1 METTEHELDISTHDL
16 ARRSTVPH
24 DPETGLLIIS
34 THDLTRRSTKSNAST
49 ILNGV
54 NFNSRSH
61 KEVDFHA
68 RRCVLCRICIST
80 HDLTK
85 RSTLSPTL
93 VAIVPDVSTHD
104 LTKRSTLLC
113 IGFFFYSHVSTH
125 DLTKRST
132 KAYTAA
138 LRCVMFQLTTSRRGR
153 RSTTLPRATCIA
165 VSTHDLT
172 KRSTRE
178 LSRKRRNMNVSTH
191 DLTKRSTIF
200 FYHFILLI
208 PSFNSRPHEEVD
220 KNRSP

>member
-85 RSTLSPTL
+85 RST
-93 VAIVPDVSTHD
+93 
-104 LTKRSTLLC
+104 
-113 IGFFFYSHVSTH
+113 
-125 DLTKRST
+125 
-132 KAYTAA
+132 
-138 LRCVMFQLTTSRRGR
+138 
-153 RSTTLPRATCIA
+153 
-165 VSTHDLT
+165 
-172 KRSTRE
+172 
-178 LSRKRRNMNVSTH
+178 
-191 DLTKRSTIF
+191 
-200 FYHFILLI
+200 
-208 PSFNSRPHEEVD
+208 NS
-220 KNRSP
+220 

>member
-85 RSTLSPTL
+85 RSTGPALTPCQWQKSFNSRPHEEVDSSPAPPNPSPT
-93 VAIVPDVSTHD
+93 V
-104 LTKRSTLLC
+104 
-113 IGFFFYSHVSTH
+113 
-125 DLTKRST
+125 
-132 KAYTAA
+132 
-138 LRCVMFQLTTSRRGR
+138 FQLTTSRRGR
-153 RSTTLPRATCIA
+153 RYSVCRYC
-165 VSTHDLT
+165 SD
-172 KRSTRE
+172 
-178 LSRKRRNMNVSTH
+178 
-191 DLTKRSTIF
+191 
-200 FYHFILLI
+200 
-208 PSFNSRPHEEVD
+208 
-220 KNRSP
+220 

>member
-85 RSTLSPTL
+85 RSTCMSLA
-93 VAIVPDVSTHD
+93 VI
-104 LTKRSTLLC
+104 
-113 IGFFFYSHVSTH
+113 
-125 DLTKRST
+125 
-132 KAYTAA
+132 
-138 LRCVMFQLTTSRRGR
+138 QR
-153 RSTTLPRATCIA
+153 RS
-165 VSTHDLT
+165 
-172 KRSTRE
+172 
-178 LSRKRRNMNVSTH
+178 
-191 DLTKRSTIF
+191 
-200 FYHFILLI
+200 
-208 PSFNSRPHEEVD
+208 SFNSRPHEEVD
-220 KNRSP
+220 SNFYAKSFPFKITFCAHCI

>member
-85 RSTLSPTL
+85 RSTHHLSNTDH
-93 VAIVPDVSTHD
+93 IDRVSTHD
-104 LTKRSTLLC
+104 LSKRST
-113 IGFFFYSHVSTH
+113 GPA
-125 DLTKRST
+125 LTPCQWQK
-132 KAYTAA
+132 
-138 LRCVMFQLTTSRRGR
+138 
-153 RSTTLPRATCIA
+153 
-165 VSTHDLT
+165 
-172 KRSTRE
+172 
-178 LSRKRRNMNVSTH
+178 
-191 DLTKRSTIF
+191 
-200 FYHFILLI
+200 
-208 PSFNSRPHEEVD
+208 SFNSRPHEEVD
-220 KNRSP
+220 TLRTPSALSATVCFNSRPHEEVDSVPRKGFFGF

>member
-85 RSTLSPTL
+85 RSTGPALTPCQWQKSFNSRPHEEVDSSPAPPNPSPTVFQLTTSRRGRHVNL
-93 VAIVPDVSTHD
+93 VILSII
-104 LTKRSTLLC
+104 S
-113 IGFFFYSHVSTH
+113 
-125 DLTKRST
+125 
-132 KAYTAA
+132 
-138 LRCVMFQLTTSRRGR
+138 MFQLTTSRRGR
-153 RSTTLPRATCIA
+153 RGL
-165 VSTHDLT
+165 
-172 KRSTRE
+172 
-178 LSRKRRNMNVSTH
+178 
-191 DLTKRSTIF
+191 
-200 FYHFILLI
+200 
-208 PSFNSRPHEEVD
+208 
-220 KNRSP
+220 

>member
-85 RSTLSPTL
+85 RSTM
-93 VAIVPDVSTHD
+93 A
-104 LTKRSTLLC
+104 
-113 IGFFFYSHVSTH
+113 
-125 DLTKRST
+125 
-132 KAYTAA
+132 
-138 LRCVMFQLTTSRRGR
+138 
-153 RSTTLPRATCIA
+153 
-165 VSTHDLT
+165 
-172 KRSTRE
+172 
-178 LSRKRRNMNVSTH
+178 
-191 DLTKRSTIF
+191 
-200 FYHFILLI
+200 
-208 PSFNSRPHEEVD
+208 
-220 KNRSP
+220 

>member
-1 METTEHELDISTHDL
+1 MSETSRSAIISTHDLARRSTFLQNVCHLAHIFQLTTSRGGRPEAMSALALHLHFNSRPHEEVDIIHHNTIESMYKYFNSRPRKEWQMETTEHELDISTHDL

-85 RSTLSPTL
+85 RST
-93 VAIVPDVSTHD
+93 
-104 LTKRSTLLC
+104 
-113 IGFFFYSHVSTH
+113 
-125 DLTKRST
+125 
-132 KAYTAA
+132 
-138 LRCVMFQLTTSRRGR
+138 
-153 RSTTLPRATCIA
+153 
-165 VSTHDLT
+165 
-172 KRSTRE
+172 
-178 LSRKRRNMNVSTH
+178 
-191 DLTKRSTIF
+191 
-200 FYHFILLI
+200 
-208 PSFNSRPHEEVD
+208 NS
-220 KNRSP
+220 

>member
-85 RSTLSPTL
+85 RSTMIRP
-93 VAIVPDVSTHD
+93 PR
-104 LTKRSTLLC
+104 KREKS
-113 IGFFFYSHVSTH
+113 
-125 DLTKRST
+125 
-132 KAYTAA
+132 A
-138 LRCVMFQLTTSRRGR
+138 FQLTTSRRGR
-153 RSTTLPRATCIA
+153 PLPILF
-165 VSTHDLT
+165 H
-172 KRSTRE
+172 K
-178 LSRKRRNMNVSTH
+178 LSW
-191 DLTKRSTIF
+191 
-200 FYHFILLI
+200 
-208 PSFNSRPHEEVD
+208 SFNSRPHEEVD
-220 KNRSP
+220 TP